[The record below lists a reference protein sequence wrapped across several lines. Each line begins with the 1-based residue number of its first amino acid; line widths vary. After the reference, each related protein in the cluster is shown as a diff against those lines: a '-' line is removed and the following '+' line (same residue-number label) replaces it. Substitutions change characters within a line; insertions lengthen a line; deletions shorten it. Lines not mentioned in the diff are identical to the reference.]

1 MTLPAPAGLRRP
13 GFALDHV
20 AFAARSFAEIVP
32 TLERASGTGAS
43 APVRVESQGVEACFV
58 GQVEVI
64 VPLAGDAGD
73 NSVSR
78 FLERRGPGLHHMAYR
93 VENVARAMEELA
105 AEGYEFTSQEPST
118 GAGGHRVAFLHPRS
132 TGGLLIEIVE
142 KASR

>member
-93 VENVARAMEELA
+93 VENVARAMRSLRQRATSSPRKSPRRARA
-105 AEGYEFTSQEPST
+105 ATAWRSCT
-118 GAGGHRVAFLHPRS
+118 RAPR
-132 TGGLLIEIVE
+132 
-142 KASR
+142 AAC